1 MKIFNDLSAFFN
13 KPLFQKPGYRIW
25 FGVFCVFFLISLY
38 FQDVRVFPLMLL
50 MGIGIWIIPLLLL
63 LLVFFTLILSLIKDI
78 NILNILSLNLVWS
91 TCLLFLFCYCWRN
104 RHRGW
109 QVQVLCVLIFCWAVG
124 LSGPVALGV
133 LWIMMDSPV

>member
-1 MKIFNDLSAFFN
+1 MKIFNALSAFFN
-13 KPLFQKPGYRIW
+13 KPLFQKPEYRIW

-50 MGIGIWIIPLLLL
+50 MGIGIWIIPLLLF
-63 LLVFFTLILSLIKDI
+63 LLVFFTLIQDI

-91 TCLLFLFCYCWRN
+91 MCLLFLFCYCWRN
-104 RHRGW
+104 RYRGW

-124 LSGPVALGV
+124 LIAPVALGV
-133 LWIMMDSPV
+133 FMGIMMDSPV

>member
-1 MKIFNDLSAFFN
+1 MKISNVLSAFFN

-50 MGIGIWIIPLLLL
+50 MGIGIWIMPLLLL
-63 LLVFFTLILSLIKDI
+63 LLVFFTLIQDI

-91 TCLLFLFCYCWRN
+91 MCLLFLFCYCWRN

-124 LSGPVALGV
+124 LSAPVALGV
-133 LWIMMDSPV
+133 FMGIMMDSPV